1 MQLPVEYHANKKTWM
16 TSGIFGNPFKKFD
29 MRMNYKSQKVLLFL
43 DIAMSHSYIGLR
55 NVKLKFLPA
64 NTA

>member
-1 MQLPVEYHANKKTWM
+1 MPVEYHANKKTWM
-16 TSGIFGNPFKKFD
+16 TSGIFGILLKKFET
-29 MRMNYKSQKVLLFL
+29 RMSYKSQKVLLFL
-43 DIAMSHSYIGLR
+43 DIAMSYSYIRIR